1 MVNMGKKSL
10 IEEKTYSD
18 YTEDIRK
25 VKVLIHFKVDRLMEK
40 QLQLL
45 YHKSK
50 KAKLSELKGISNVMI
65 KIADFLLKF

>member
-1 MVNMGKKSL
+1 MGKKSL

-50 KAKLSELKGISNVMI
+50 KA
-65 KIADFLLKF
+65 

>member
-1 MVNMGKKSL
+1 
-10 IEEKTYSD
+10 
-18 YTEDIRK
+18 
-25 VKVLIHFKVDRLMEK
+25 MEK